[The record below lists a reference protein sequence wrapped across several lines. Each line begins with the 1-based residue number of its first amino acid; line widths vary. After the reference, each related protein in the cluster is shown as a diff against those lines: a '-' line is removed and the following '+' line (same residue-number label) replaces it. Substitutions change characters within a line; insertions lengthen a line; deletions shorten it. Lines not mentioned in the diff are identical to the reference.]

1 MKENSILDNPKNLNI
16 NDYSGRPTLNSLFNF
31 KNEKIKEKKEIK
43 KEDFYQN
50 NDINEIRV
58 IEPLKIECKCNYYPI
73 LIVIIFF
80 LLNFING
87 MHWVTFASCAAKFG
101 KFYHL
106 SNLEVD
112 ILSLIFMGVYLI
124 TSWFCSWFI
133 DKKSMRWGLFI
144 SAILLILGSILKI
157 FINTSIA
164 FAYIGQIISALFQP
178 AILNSPAKI
187 AATWFNEKRR
197 VLVTSICCLSNT
209 IGVMFGYIFHT
220 FIIED
225 NTVNPRIFK
234 NDFRLYL
241 ILEFAITSIFCL
253 FFIIFMREKPT
264 NPPSNSQKNIKT
276 NQNKST
282 CQEIGKLLCDKNF
295 RYLFISLSCI
305 VGFINIIATIFNS
318 YMAMYKITDSQASY
332 ISGIANVFGIITSIG
347 VAIIIDKTI
356 DKTKVY
362 TKILLYCNIISILLY
377 IVTTII
383 LEKVKS
389 KSLYIIIGVLFTL
402 IIGSAVPI
410 YTSGMDLVCEITY
423 PIGESTS
430 DGVIMI
436 GNQFLGIVGII
447 ITALLRTF
455 LKNIKYLSNIFC
467 ILLFSISLC
476 CLFLL
481 HRADYQLK
489 RSKQDQNENLLEG
502 QNIFDD
508 N

>member
-1 MKENSILDNPKNLNI
+1 MSENEENLIENDNNNFKI
-16 NDYSGRPTLNSLFNF
+16 NDSGRPTDINPLEKNDEKIGE
-31 KNEKIKEKKEIK
+31 KNEIIN
-43 KEDFYQN
+43 EDFREKM
-50 NDINEIRV
+50 DINENRDN
-58 IEPLKIECKCNYYPI
+58 ELLKVEFSRYAF

-295 RYLFISLSCI
+295 RFLFISLSCI

>member
-1 MKENSILDNPKNLNI
+1 
-16 NDYSGRPTLNSLFNF
+16 
-31 KNEKIKEKKEIK
+31 
-43 KEDFYQN
+43 
-50 NDINEIRV
+50 
-58 IEPLKIECKCNYYPI
+58 
-73 LIVIIFF
+73 
-80 LLNFING
+80 
-87 MHWVTFASCAAKFG
+87 
-101 KFYHL
+101 
-106 SNLEVD
+106 
-112 ILSLIFMGVYLI
+112 
-124 TSWFCSWFI
+124 
-133 DKKSMRWGLFI
+133 MRWGLFI

-295 RYLFISLSCI
+295 RFLFISLSCI

-481 HRADYQLK
+481 HRADYQLE

-508 N
+508 NKKEEDNNRF

>member
-1 MKENSILDNPKNLNI
+1 MSENEENLIENDNNNFKI
-16 NDYSGRPTLNSLFNF
+16 NDSGRPTDINPLEKNDEKIGK
-31 KNEKIKEKKEIK
+31 KNEIIN
-43 KEDFYQN
+43 EDFREKM
-50 NDINEIRV
+50 DINENRDN
-58 IEPLKIECKCNYYPI
+58 ELLKVEFSRYAF

-264 NPPSNSQKNIKT
+264 NPPSNSQKNIKI

>member
-1 MKENSILDNPKNLNI
+1 
-16 NDYSGRPTLNSLFNF
+16 
-31 KNEKIKEKKEIK
+31 
-43 KEDFYQN
+43 
-50 NDINEIRV
+50 
-58 IEPLKIECKCNYYPI
+58 
-73 LIVIIFF
+73 
-80 LLNFING
+80 
-87 MHWVTFASCAAKFG
+87 
-101 KFYHL
+101 
-106 SNLEVD
+106 
-112 ILSLIFMGVYLI
+112 
-124 TSWFCSWFI
+124 
-133 DKKSMRWGLFI
+133 
-144 SAILLILGSILKI
+144 
-157 FINTSIA
+157 
-164 FAYIGQIISALFQP
+164 
-178 AILNSPAKI
+178 
-187 AATWFNEKRR
+187 
-197 VLVTSICCLSNT
+197 
-209 IGVMFGYIFHT
+209 
-220 FIIED
+220 
-225 NTVNPRIFK
+225 
-234 NDFRLYL
+234 
-241 ILEFAITSIFCL
+241 
-253 FFIIFMREKPT
+253 MREKPT

-332 ISGIANVFGIITSIG
+332 ISGIANVFGIITSII

-481 HRADYQLK
+481 HRTDYQLK

>member
-1 MKENSILDNPKNLNI
+1 MKGNYILDDPKNLKI
-16 NDYSGRPTLNSLFNF
+16 NDSG
-31 KNEKIKEKKEIK
+31 K

-362 TKILLYCNIISILLY
+362 TKILLHCNIISILLY

-481 HRADYQLK
+481 HRTDYQLK

>member
-1 MKENSILDNPKNLNI
+1 MVN
-16 NDYSGRPTLNSLFNF
+16 
-31 KNEKIKEKKEIK
+31 KKKVTSKRISE
-43 KEDFYQN
+43 
-50 NDINEIRV
+50 
-58 IEPLKIECKCNYYPI
+58 LYY
-73 LIVIIFF
+73 F
-80 LLNFING
+80 
-87 MHWVTFASCAAKFG
+87 S
-101 KFYHL
+101 
-106 SNLEVD
+106 
-112 ILSLIFMGVYLI
+112 
-124 TSWFCSWFI
+124 
-133 DKKSMRWGLFI
+133 KSMKG
-144 SAILLILGSILKI
+144 K
-157 FINTSIA
+157 NA
-164 FAYIGQIISALFQP
+164 FSKDEIISIYKMMTRL
-178 AILNSPAKI
+178 
-187 AATWFNEKRR
+187 
-197 VLVTSICCLSNT
+197 
-209 IGVMFGYIFHT
+209 GIF
-220 FIIED
+220 
-225 NTVNPRIFK
+225 
-234 NDFRLYL
+234 
-241 ILEFAITSIFCL
+241 
-253 FFIIFMREKPT
+253 
-264 NPPSNSQKNIKT
+264 
-276 NQNKST
+276 
-282 CQEIGKLLCDKNF
+282 
-295 RYLFISLSCI
+295 
-305 VGFINIIATIFNS
+305 
-318 YMAMYKITDSQASY
+318 
-332 ISGIANVFGIITSIG
+332 
-347 VAIIIDKTI
+347 DKTI